1 MAVVANQTSIRFY
14 TDAKLQKA
22 VSLRRPVT
30 DCTGRALIIG
40 APDVPRLGE
49 ITFFPRQISVVEMQE
64 ISRQGFTFES
74 LASGKLPFQPVHSPF
89 DTANAVQAK
98 QFDQARTE
106 REIITQKMHLEHV
119 FTRMETNAVAH
130 PQIDAYQD
138 LSQRA
143 RITVPAVPN
152 CKTVPI
158 FGIGTSCH
166 IIKGM
171 ATETSPETGDKEYM
185 NMVPPA
191 YRPAGQG
198 GRDQLL
204 LDHNKPKQYLS
215 YDSVQFPHF
224 CGKSATFS
232 MWIEN
237 WDDGA
242 RSTLISRYVN
252 GTNKRNKGAWFYQI
266 DADPSGGTT
275 CCIGQIP
282 AEDTVAFWKC
292 AVLKPSLNKMRP
304 NTRRHLALV
313 LNKDDNTIK
322 FYIDGVL
329 AETKSS
335 EEPSAEAWIRDEY
348 GGGVGRLD
356 CIMSTPFAYTG
367 LGHRVPGESPYM
379 GPVQDW
385 RYYVGHALTDAEI
398 KNIAQRSLDE
408 NGNML
413 RTCTLPEEGRD
424 NSWKDL
430 YGNDCA
436 WYAQNSVAFPG
447 ICSTAAV
454 IRECPV
460 ACGIYPLCFGAGER
474 M

>member
-1 MAVVANQTSIRFY
+1 MMAVVANQTSIRFY

-242 RSTLISRYVN
+242 RSTLISRY
-252 GTNKRNKGAWFYQI
+252 
-266 DADPSGGTT
+266 
-275 CCIGQIP
+275 
-282 AEDTVAFWKC
+282 
-292 AVLKPSLNKMRP
+292 
-304 NTRRHLALV
+304 
-313 LNKDDNTIK
+313 
-322 FYIDGVL
+322 
-329 AETKSS
+329 
-335 EEPSAEAWIRDEY
+335 
-348 GGGVGRLD
+348 
-356 CIMSTPFAYTG
+356 
-367 LGHRVPGESPYM
+367 
-379 GPVQDW
+379 
-385 RYYVGHALTDAEI
+385 
-398 KNIAQRSLDE
+398 
-408 NGNML
+408 
-413 RTCTLPEEGRD
+413 
-424 NSWKDL
+424 
-430 YGNDCA
+430 
-436 WYAQNSVAFPG
+436 
-447 ICSTAAV
+447 
-454 IRECPV
+454 
-460 ACGIYPLCFGAGER
+460 
-474 M
+474 